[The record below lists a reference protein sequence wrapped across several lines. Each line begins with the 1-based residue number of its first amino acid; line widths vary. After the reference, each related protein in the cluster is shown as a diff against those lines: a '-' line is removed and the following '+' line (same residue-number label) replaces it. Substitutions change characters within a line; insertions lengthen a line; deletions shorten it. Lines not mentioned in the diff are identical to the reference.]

1 MKDTVEI
8 ALQLNGKLRGRAE
21 IPASLTREQA
31 EAYFLSRDDVK
42 EILGGKP
49 VAKLIFVPGRLVN
62 IVVKG

>member
-1 MKDTVEI
+1 M
-8 ALQLNGKLRGRAE
+8 ASCGGRAE